1 MSPVSM
7 PLRRFALAAVAGL
20 SLLGGCTLGPEYQ
33 RPELPLPAAWRVPP
47 SEAADLANLEWWRGF
62 TDPQLDE
69 YIELALSANK
79 DLLIAAQRVDRFEA
93 RLQTSQSASYP
104 SIGYSTAASRERR
117 SQERPN
123 GLRPGES
130 PYVNNFELGAS
141 VRWELDL
148 WGRVRRADE
157 AARAELLS
165 SQEARRGVMLSVA
178 SGVASGY
185 VRLLELDQRLAL
197 AREAVKNRQDV
208 LALAIQR
215 AEGGAGTRI
224 AVERARAE
232 AEQAASQIP
241 PIERDLVEV
250 ENALSALLGRNP
262 GPVARRAIEALARPQ
277 LPQGVPA
284 DVLTRRPDIM
294 AAEQDLVAANAR
306 IGVARTGYFPTLSLS
321 ALLGLGADDTRW
333 LFSETARTGSIGL
346 GLAGTLF
353 DGGRTAA
360 TIRES
365 EAAAREMALRYQQ
378 TVLNA
383 LVEVETALATQD
395 KARARESAQERVLT
409 VRQEVARLARVRFE
423 GGESA
428 MTEVL
433 EAELEV
439 LGARADRLQSQRET
453 LLALVG
459 VYKTM
464 GGGWMQE
471 RDSRQAAAGK
481 VEAQR

>member
-1 MSPVSM
+1 V
-7 PLRRFALAAVAGL
+7 
-20 SLLGGCTLGPEYQ
+20 
-33 RPELPLPAAWRVPP
+33 LP
-47 SEAADLANLEWWRGF
+47 
-62 TDPQLDE
+62 
-69 YIELALSANK
+69 
-79 DLLIAAQRVDRFEA
+79 
-93 RLQTSQSASYP
+93 
-104 SIGYSTAASRERR
+104 
-117 SQERPN
+117 
-123 GLRPGES
+123 
-130 PYVNNFELGAS
+130 
-141 VRWELDL
+141 
-148 WGRVRRADE
+148 
-157 AARAELLS
+157 
-165 SQEARRGVMLSVA
+165 
-178 SGVASGY
+178 
-185 VRLLELDQRLAL
+185 
-197 AREAVKNRQDV
+197 
-208 LALAIQR
+208 
-215 AEGGAGTRI
+215 
-224 AVERARAE
+224 
-232 AEQAASQIP
+232 
-241 PIERDLVEV
+241 
-250 ENALSALLGRNP
+250 
-262 GPVARRAIEALARPQ
+262 
-277 LPQGVPA
+277 
-284 DVLTRRPDIM
+284 RRPDIM
-294 AAEQDLVAANAR
+294 AAEQALVAANAR
-306 IGVARTGYFPTLSLS
+306 IGVAKTGYFPTLSLS

-395 KARARESAQERVLT
+395 RAQARESAQDRVLK
-409 VRQEVARLARVRFE
+409 VRQEVARLARVRFD

-439 LGARADRLQSQRET
+439 LGAKADRLQSQRET

-471 RDSRQAAAGK
+471 RDSRQAAAGE

>member
-1 MSPVSM
+1 MKIHRTPTSG
-7 PLRRFALAAVAGL
+7 LGLAAAIAL
-20 SLLGGCTLGPEYQ
+20 SLVAGCTLGPNYQ
-33 RPELPLPAAWRVPP
+33 RPELTLPPAWRLAQA
-47 SEAADLANLEWWRGF
+47 EAADLANVEWWHGF
-62 TDPQLDE
+62 EDAQLDA
-69 YIELALSANK
+69 YIELALSANQ
-79 DLLIAAQRVDRFEA
+79 DLLIAAQRVERFDA
-93 RLQTSQSASYP
+93 RLQISQSASYP
-104 SIGYSTAASRERR
+104 SLGYTTGASRELR

-123 GLRPGES
+123 GLGPGEG
-130 PYVNNFELGAS
+130 PYLSNYELGGG
-141 VRWELDL
+141 VRWEIDL

-165 SQEARRGVMLSVA
+165 NQEARRGVMLSVA

-197 AREAVKNRQDV
+197 ALAARKNRQDALDLAV
-208 LALAIQR
+208 LR

-232 AEQAASQIP
+232 VEQTAAQIP
-241 PIERDLVEV
+241 AIERDTIEV

-262 GPVARRAIEALARPQ
+262 GPLARRAIDALAMPK
-277 LPQGVPA
+277 LPLGVPA

-306 IGVARTGYFPTLSLS
+306 IGVAKTGYFPTLSLS

-333 LFSETARTGSIGL
+333 LFAETARTGSLGL
-346 GLAGTLF
+346 GLAGTVF
-353 DGGRTAA
+353 DAGKTAA

-365 EAAAREMALRYQQ
+365 EANAREAALRYQQ

-383 LVEVETALATQD
+383 LVEVETALSTQD
-395 KARARESAQERVLT
+395 KARAREAAVGRVLA
-409 VRQEVARLARVRFE
+409 VREEVARLSRVRYE

-428 MTEVL
+428 LPEVL
-433 EAELEV
+433 NAELEV
-439 LGARADRLQSQRET
+439 IDARTNRLESQRDT
-453 LLALVG
+453 LLALVA

-471 RDSRQAAAGK
+471 RDKRQAAAGNAE
-481 VEAQR
+481 VQR